1 MTKEQSTM
9 YKLNK
14 RGLIELPAC
23 LHIWIPFNHL
33 PFRRLFREHSERD
46 YAVCV
51 RNLLDE
57 CGAQLLRVN

>member
-1 MTKEQSTM
+1 M

-23 LHIWIPFNHL
+23 LHILLPFNHL

-57 CGAQLLRVN
+57 CEAQLLRVN